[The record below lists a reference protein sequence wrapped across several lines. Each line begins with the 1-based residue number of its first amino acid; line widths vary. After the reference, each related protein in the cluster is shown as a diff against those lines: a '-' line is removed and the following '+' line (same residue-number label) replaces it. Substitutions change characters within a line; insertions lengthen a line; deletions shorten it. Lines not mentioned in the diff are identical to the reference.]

1 MIVRGTRK
9 GTCCASSQRPN
20 ISLVTSTAA
29 NLAIWL
35 AFLFPAA
42 QVLRMIDQ
50 VAAAIDPRV
59 SVVGS
64 LHELL
69 VSIPGV
75 LRG

>member
-1 MIVRGTRK
+1 M
-9 GTCCASSQRPN
+9 
-20 ISLVTSTAA
+20 TSTAA

-42 QVLRMIDQ
+42 QVLRVIDQ
-50 VAAAIDPRV
+50 VVGAIDPRV

-75 LRG
+75 LGG